1 MPDPWLVDGKPH
13 PAVEVIGSWE
23 ESERTSACVQD
34 GTAGNGWW
42 IRYRTEF
49 ASGESHI
56 WYVSITSRVAH
67 ALLEKQA
74 REWLRERHIDV
85 FFFPGCGWNVFRWVP
100 VDEPRGYRR
109 EYLLKSGKWAC
120 VTAEDRD
127 RIAVFETYP
136 AAQQVAILAEGSE

>member
-74 REWLRERHIDV
+74 REWLAERHVDIELDMRQHV
-85 FFFPGCGWNVFRWVP
+85 PRQWFWVKQGCGGQAHGPFA
-100 VDEPRGYRR
+100 
-109 EYLLKSGKWAC
+109 S
-120 VTAEDRD
+120 
-127 RIAVFETYP
+127 YP
-136 AAQQVAILAEGSE
+136 AAQQAAILAEGSE